1 MTPCAPPCPRRRGF
15 SNVSKAMRTMSKKRN
30 DKKRYAKALSEN
42 AELRAKYAKL
52 KLDNQIAKLFIE
64 EELELEA
71 IAKRLGISERRVA
84 LALDELLND

>member
-1 MTPCAPPCPRRRGF
+1 
-15 SNVSKAMRTMSKKRN
+15 MSKKRK
-30 DKKRYAKALSEN
+30 DKKKYAKALSEN

-64 EELELEA
+64 EELDLEA

-84 LALDELLND
+84 LVLDELLND